1 MTLAR
6 RLKRTFVL
14 PCVRGGVLVPCRA
27 NSIVLVPDGTNTSLL
42 RRAESA
48 ILHAYDPLAV
58 PAFREDCSQ
67 DSRQPAAEGRVY
79 PLHAYLSPAAIRR
92 MLATAGS
99 VPAIDFETWMARE
112 GRALPSRPHSVGVK
126 IAGAPLLSLNDRGYC
141 NSHPPAKFRGSLFFN
156 TSLCI
161 ARDWRTGLDA
171 INETVEAELPHGVR
185 TARSLFFYDWYRSN
199 RFDPLIGGLPEFNAL
214 HYAPVRTWLQT
225 IARGS
230 GGVGEHVPARPVTSA
245 MPVSG
250 GAHGQRG
257 TSYAAGMV
265 SALREGGGPFVVLQ
279 WRSELVKEGA
289 FGACTAAMVN
299 VTTRITDRLGN
310 RSAFV
315 DDKGGGNC
323 GRSGLLAKLSDQS
336 SPIPLIL
343 VTDLSSNWSL
353 SASAAEA
360 VARGATGGNASHQEH
375 QYQPSCSV
383 SRSYK
388 NDMHSRRSMA
398 LDALLRIPGVLRYSV
413 PASPETHVFVAG
425 GPPLAVDVGV
435 LAIREYILAVAADV
449 YLTCWRRH
457 PPQGASPP
465 SALCSRCM
473 WFSEFITR
481 VGRHR
486 AEAGIG
492 QCTETDLWKSSA
504 VSLL

>member
-1 MTLAR
+1 MRT
-6 RLKRTFVL
+6 RLCSFRMALT
-14 PCVRGGVLVPCRA
+14 PACCGAQRVPFCTRM
-27 NSIVLVPDGTNTSLL
+27 
-42 RRAESA
+42 
-48 ILHAYDPLAV
+48 ILW
-58 PAFREDCSQ
+58 R
-67 DSRQPAAEGRVY
+67 
-79 PLHAYLSPAAIRR
+79 SPH
-92 MLATAGS
+92 
-99 VPAIDFETWMARE
+99 F
-112 GRALPSRPHSVGVK
+112 VK
-126 IAGAPLLSLNDRGYC
+126 IARKTPVNQRQRAVYTRCTRICLLLPFGACWPRRAAYPLLILKRGWRVKDARC
-141 NSHPPAKFRGSLFFN
+141 PRVRTPLALKFRGSLFFN

-230 GGVGEHVPARPVTSA
+230 GGVGEHVPARPVPSA

-435 LAIREYILAVAADV
+435 LAIREYILAVAANV